1 MRHRR
6 TTHAVLLILGL
17 CLALALAPAAE
28 AKRITVAII
37 GDSVQE
43 GFTAADYADNF
54 AGIDPAQAGLA
65 PVLRQILDGQTRNA
79 PGTGFI
85 PAHPALWRL
94 TGGWL
99 ETGYGFGAAGP
110 FGASGYAFETNDPAA
125 TASIDL
131 PERDVAVLY
140 WRGPGGGTFTVS
152 AGGQS
157 WQIDTSAPRP
167 DGGGE
172 TWVHLPAGA
181 GTLSITGPSDGGLV
195 RFTGLIARQPAPAR
209 GIQYEVS
216 NLAHAGR
223 RVGEDLT
230 PANRQAFLRLGIDL
244 TLIMSGTTDEMTSDY
259 IGGSRWLKDF
269 EGGLRYR
276 ARLARQTGRCVIVP
290 PAPLPVKRWV
300 QRAYFRV
307 DKRVA
312 REEGCQFAHLLSH
325 IWSSSKA
332 SIAKRLTKE
341 GVHPTRAG
349 YVRIARTLLPTMARA
364 LGLKHIDGH

>member
-1 MRHRR
+1 MRQRR
-6 TTHAVLLILGL
+6 ATHAALLSLIL
-17 CLALALAPAAE
+17 CLALALATAAE
-28 AKRITVAII
+28 AKRVTVAIV

-54 AGIDPAQAGLA
+54 AGIDPAKAGIA
-65 PVLRQILDGQTRNA
+65 PVLRQILSGQTHNA

-94 TGGWL
+94 EGGWL
-99 ETGYGFGAAGP
+99 EIGYGFGTAGP
-110 FGASGYAFETNDPAA
+110 FGASGYGFETTDPTA

-140 WRGPGGGTFTVS
+140 WRGPGGGTFTVT

-157 WQIDTSAPRP
+157 QQIDTRAAQP

-172 TWVHLPAGA
+172 TWLHLPAEG
-181 GTLSITGPSDGGLV
+181 GTLTISGPVDGGLV
-195 RFTGLIARQPAPAR
+195 RFTGLIARRPAR
-209 GIQYEVS
+209 RSGIQYEVS

-230 PANRQAFLRLGIDL
+230 PANRQAFQRLGIDL

-259 IGGSRWLKDF
+259 IGGSRWLRDF

-276 ARLARQTGRCVIVP
+276 ARQARRTGRCVIVP

-332 SIAKRLTKE
+332 SIAKRLTTE

-364 LGLKHIDGH
+364 LGFKHIDGH